1 MQKIIDKILFP
12 HTTLSRIFPPDTDLK
27 AVKSEIRA
35 AVKRALNGV
44 TPVEHPRLINV
55 CGLPASGKSAVCK
68 AIKAEHPELLYISF
82 DALMEELPVYLAEHL
97 KNRQASFERWEIPA
111 RFTGYQL
118 LKQAV
123 RHKLPILFEHS
134 NANPHHVDLYLEIRR
149 IGYTIDIR
157 YIDAAPD
164 LVLPRLA
171 SRERFFSPER
181 TRERAALLSKILPD
195 LQKSADDFTVLPPWK
210 EDFRP

>member
-1 MQKIIDKILFP
+1 MQKIIDEILFP
-12 HTTLSRIFPPDTDLK
+12 HTTLSRIFPPDADLK

-35 AVKRALNGV
+35 AVKRALAGV
-44 TPVEHPRLINV
+44 RPVDRPRLINV

-68 AIKAEHPELLYISF
+68 AIKAERPELLYISF

-97 KNRQASFERWEIPA
+97 KDRRKSFERWEIPA
-111 RFTGYQL
+111 RFAGYQL

-134 NANPHHVDLYLEIRR
+134 NADPRHVELYQKIRQA
-149 IGYTIDIR
+149 GYTVDIR

-181 TRERAALLSKILPD
+181 TRERAAILSELLPD
-195 LQKSADDFTVLPPWK
+195 LRRTADDFTVLTPWK
-210 EDFRP
+210 EPSRP